1 MDSLLDSLLWGEE
14 ASPGRPARRVR
25 KTWLAR
31 AAFAAVA
38 VFVLVVVLA
47 P

>member
-1 MDSLLDSLLWGEE
+1 MDSLLDSLIWGEE

-25 KTWLAR
+25 KMWLTR
-31 AAFAAVA
+31 AALAVVA
-38 VFVLVVVLA
+38 LFVLVVVLA

>member
-1 MDSLLDSLLWGEE
+1 MDSLLDSLIWGEE
-14 ASPGRPARRVR
+14 APGRPARRVR

-31 AAFAAVA
+31 AALAVVA
-38 VFVLVVVLA
+38 LFVLVVVLA